1 MLEEPHVGFSDAV
14 SKRDRRLPAKVVDL
28 ADVEQLAGN
37 AVRLGSVLDE
47 RAVIADNVSDDLGQ
61 LADRDVLADST
72 LMVSAES

>member
-1 MLEEPHVGFSDAV
+1 MFQEPLVGRGNAFAQ
-14 SKRDRRLPAKVVDL
+14 RDSGLPAEVVDL